1 MATAR
6 RERSPT
12 VKGNSTTPL
21 EPTRVLHV
29 VGAMDRAGTE
39 TMIMNLYR
47 SFDRERYQFDFLV
60 HEERACDYDGEIEQ
74 LGGRLY
80 RLPRFNGINAWSYGR
95 AARALLAEHPEW
107 AIVHGHIGSSAAL
120 YLREARRLGRKT
132 VAHSHA
138 QHFPL
143 SAGEVA
149 FRVASYPTRFI
160 ADEFLACSQTAGLDR
175 FGKGVVAGPHFHGLK
190 NGIAVERYTCDE
202 TAHEEAKRRLGLGAG
217 PIIGHVGRLTAVKN
231 HDFLL
236 EVFGLLLQRA
246 PGARLVLVGRGER
259 EDELRSLVAE
269 RGLADA
275 VIFYGVTDDVASV
288 LKGMDGFVFP
298 SHREGLPVALVEAQ
312 ASGVPCLMSTGVS
325 PEALM
330 GSSAMRLPLDAG
342 ATRWAEALVGLLAA
356 ESRRGEGAVQVRE
369 AGFDIEES
377 SRWLMGFY
385 DDLLGRVAPCHSG
398 ASC

>member
-1 MATAR
+1 MAGN
-6 RERSPT
+6 SPT
-12 VKGNSTTPL
+12 SP
-21 EPTRVLHV
+21 EPIRVLHV

-60 HEERACDYDGEIEQ
+60 HEERACDYDGEIER

-80 RLPRFNGINAWSYGR
+80 RLPRFNGMNARSYQR
-95 AARALLAEHPEW
+95 AVRALLAEHSEW

-149 FRVASYPTRFI
+149 FRVVSYPTRFI

-175 FGKGVVAGPHFHGLK
+175 FGKSVVTGSHFRVLK
-190 NGIAVERYTCDE
+190 NGIAVERYACDE
-202 TAHEEAKRRLGLGAG
+202 TAHREAKHRLGLGAG
-217 PIIGHVGRLTAVKN
+217 PIIGHVGRLTEVKN

-236 EVFGLLLQRA
+236 EVFGLLLQRE

-259 EDELRSLVAE
+259 EDELRSLVAG

-275 VIFYGVTDDVASV
+275 VVFYGVTDDVASV
-288 LKGMDGFVFP
+288 LKGLDGFVFP

-325 PEALM
+325 PEALI
-330 GSSAMRLPLDAG
+330 SPSAVRLPLGEG
-342 ATRWAEALVGLLAA
+342 AARWAETLCGLLAA
-356 ESRRGEGAVQVRE
+356 GNRRGEGAVRVRE
-369 AGFDIEES
+369 TGFDIEES

-385 DDLLGRVAPCHSG
+385 DDLLGRPAPHYSD
-398 ASC
+398 ASY